1 MATQFNVTELDFDK
15 IKENLITH
23 FQSLPDSKYKDYD
36 FEGSGLNT
44 LMDILAYNTHY
55 NAIHAHTAV
64 NESFLDSAQLRQ
76 NVVSRAKLLSYIPK
90 SILSSYVILDIV
102 VPGSVNANASAY
114 TLPSLSKVSSKID
127 GITYSFITLDDH
139 EATLNSDNEYVFSSI
154 KFFEGALK
162 SQRFIVRDFI
172 DKNQHYILKDD
183 TADIS
188 QLKVKLFDNDNTNNF
203 TAYSRFTSFN
213 SIDSNSTIYF
223 ISETSDGNHQIE
235 FGNNIYGKE
244 PVGQNIIELE
254 YISTS
259 GAAAN
264 NATSFTW
271 ATSGITPKSI
281 TLNTKSTGGAARESI
296 ESIRFNA
303 PLTFIS
309 QERGVT
315 VDDYMA
321 LINRDY
327 EPAEIISVWG
337 GEDNVPPRY
346 GEVFVAVKPHN
357 AETLTSSQKLE
368 LTNLL
373 KSKNIAST
381 STTIIDPEYTYLYF
395 EIIFKYNSNQTTL
408 NKSELQTQVKNTLRI
423 FNEDELKK
431 FNVVFR
437 HSNLLTRI
445 DRSDISIISSL
456 ARVYVYKNL
465 DLDAVKNIS
474 TTFSFN
480 LQLDGDNEQTESMLS
495 SDVFKQNGFNV
506 RIGDEKLNSSE
517 RRVYT
522 FRLDEQRNE
531 VKVDEDIGTLDPIT
545 GEINFSPIFSDERPI
560 IKLYSSP
567 SSNDIVAKRN
577 TLLQLD
583 TDKTIVVAD
592 KDTVSISGAA
602 GAADY
607 ITFNRQD

>member
-15 IKENLITH
+15 IKANMIAH
-23 FQSLPDSKYKDYD
+23 FQSLPDSKYSDYD

-55 NAIHAHTAV
+55 NAIHAHTAI

-76 NVVSRAKLLSYIPK
+76 NVVSRAKLLAYIPK
-90 SILSSYVILDIV
+90 SILSPYVTLDIV
-102 VPGSVNANASAY
+102 IPGSANNNESSH
-114 TLPSLSKVSSKID
+114 TLFAGSKVSSKID
-127 GITYSFITLDDH
+127 GKTYSFITLDDH
-139 EATLNSDNEYVFSSI
+139 DATLNSGNEYVFTAI
-154 KFFEGALK
+154 KFYEGVLK
-162 SQRFIVRDFI
+162 SQRFVVRDFL
-172 DKNQHYILKDD
+172 DNNQKYILKDN

-188 QLKVKLFDNDNTNNF
+188 TLKVKVFDNDNTNNF
-203 TAYSRFTSFN
+203 NVYSRFTSFN
-213 SIDSNSTIYF
+213 SIEADSKIYF
-223 ISETSDGNHQIE
+223 ISETADGNHQVE
-235 FGNNIYGKE
+235 FGNNIYGSE
-244 PVGQNIIELE
+244 PVGQNIIEFE

-259 GAAAN
+259 GADAN
-264 NATSFTW
+264 NATKFTW
-271 ATSGITPKSI
+271 TTSNITPKSV
-281 TLNTKSTGGAARESI
+281 TLNTKSTGGAGRESI

-346 GEVFVAVKPHN
+346 GEVMVAVKPHN
-357 AETLTSSQKLE
+357 SETLTSSQKLE
-368 LTNLL
+368 LTELL
-373 KSKNIAST
+373 KSKNVAST
-381 STTIIDPEYTYLYF
+381 STTIVDPEYTYLYF

-408 NKSELQTQVKNTLRI
+408 NKAELQTQVKNTLRI
-423 FNEDELKK
+423 FNENQLKK

-437 HSNLLTRI
+437 HSNLLTSI
-445 DRSDISIISSL
+445 DLTDISIISSL

-474 TTFSFN
+474 TSFSFN
-480 LQLDGDNEQTESMLS
+480 LQLDGEIEQVDSMLS
-495 SDVFKQNGFNV
+495 SDVFKQGGLTV
-506 RIGDEKLNSSE
+506 RIGDDKLNSTH
-517 RRVYT
+517 RRIYT
-522 FRLDEQRNE
+522 YRLDEQRNE
-531 VKVDEDIGTLDPIT
+531 VKVDEDIGILNPIT

-560 IKLYSSP
+560 VKLYSSP
-567 SSNDIVAKRN
+567 ASNDIVAKRN

-583 TDKTIVVAD
+583 TDKTIVLAD
-592 KDTVSISGAA
+592 KDTVSVSGAA

-607 ITFNRQD
+607 ITYNRQD

>member
-23 FQSLPDSKYKDYD
+23 FQSLPDSKYSDYD

-55 NAIHAHTAV
+55 NAIHAHTAI

-90 SILSSYVILDIV
+90 SILSPYCILDIV
-102 VPGSVNANASAY
+102 IPGSAGGNVGTFIIPA
-114 TLPSLSKVSSKID
+114 LSKVTSKID
-127 GITYSFITLDDH
+127 GITYTFITLDDH
-139 EATLNSDNEYVFSSI
+139 EATLNSNNEYAFTGI
-154 KFFEGALK
+154 KFYEGVLK
-162 SQRFIVRDFI
+162 SQRFVVRDFI
-172 DKNQHYILKDD
+172 DNNQQYILKDD
-183 TADIS
+183 SADIS
-188 QLKVKLFDNDNTNNF
+188 TLKVKLFDNDNTNNF
-203 TAYSRFTSFN
+203 GVYSRFTSFN
-213 SIDSNSTIYF
+213 SIQSTDRIYF
-223 ISETSDGNHQIE
+223 ISETSDGHHQIE

-244 PVGQNIIELE
+244 PLGQNIIELE

-259 GAAAN
+259 GPAAN
-264 NATSFTW
+264 NATTFTW
-271 ATSGITPKSI
+271 ATSGITPKSV
-281 TLNTKSTGGAARESI
+281 TLNTKSTGGADRESI
-296 ESIRFNA
+296 ESVRFNA

-346 GEVFVAVKPHN
+346 GEVFIAVKPHN
-357 AETLTSSQKLE
+357 AETLTTSQKLN
-368 LTNLL
+368 LTSLL

-381 STTIIDPEYTYLYF
+381 STTITDPEYTYIYF

-408 NKSELQTQVKNTLRI
+408 NKSEIQNQVKDTLRE
-423 FNEDELKK
+423 FERDELNK

-437 HSNLLTRI
+437 HSNLLTKI
-445 DRSDISIISSL
+445 DLTDISIVSSL
-456 ARVYVYKNL
+456 ARVYVYKML

-474 TTFSFN
+474 TRFSFN
-480 LQLDGDNEQTESMLS
+480 LQLDGDIDQTDSMLS
-495 SDVFKQNGFNV
+495 SDVFKQQGFSV
-506 RIGDEKLNSSE
+506 RIADEKLNSTE
-517 RRVYT
+517 RRIYT
-522 FRLDEQRNE
+522 YRFDSLRNE
-531 VKVDEDIGTLDPIT
+531 VKVNSNIGTLNPVT
-545 GEINFSPIFSDERPI
+545 GEINFTPIFSDERPT

-567 SSNDIVAKRN
+567 ASNDIVAKRN

-583 TDKTIVVAD
+583 VDKTIVVAD

-602 GAADY
+602 GASDY
-607 ITFNRQD
+607 VTFNRQD